1 MHRAVVLHTLRDIQ
15 HCVKHRLG
23 RDYLLFA
30 TDPSVCVYARENYGL
45 ECSCLSKFFKL
56 EEIISLKQYAGQRV
70 DTILAGL
77 DEQIAPSLNNEF
89 GLSMFYFRSLY
100 GYHGK
105 HHYAARMF
113 FIESLKRAIRELGLE
128 EVSVYAYIFNRF
140 LDTQAGMSSL
150 SVSLSGVRVKVIDSE
165 DIPLNKKMSFVTK
178 LRFLRHLID
187 RPGLKKRDRFK
198 FVNSRKN
205 ILIYGDLYFL
215 DFLRDQLNAYN
226 VIDFGEGDTP
236 SAMGMFFQDPVVSA
250 PLISDKQFDI
260 RLDEHNNIDDLFIE
274 DIRQD
279 FKKNIGKYLHG
290 VRVLE
295 ELHRRFPISLGI
307 WGTPLTG
314 GLKSL
319 VFEFLTSQ
327 KVPVLGAQHGCVY
340 GDSFEPWH
348 FFSDFDR
355 CDYFI
360 SFGFTAEDFKRLYP
374 DRKPKAQILPLGA
387 VAKPVSLRRKRSIDL
402 LFPISNSASIFA
414 GGMIRTP
421 PDILTQRQIALLEY
435 LDSFK
440 GASIY
445 IKPFSSLS
453 FNTCAFLPVLKR
465 LKNVRVVYGK
475 SLLQF
480 LEKYSPRSVL
490 IEFPSQPLFEV
501 LPLDTEIF
509 LMDNS
514 VRPFEEKALEE
525 LKKRVYY
532 SSDLE
537 SVKLWIK
544 LFLENNLSRKRNA
557 EFYSH
562 YAHKENSRENILS
575 LVGGLMQGKR

>member
-1 MHRAVVLHTLRDIQ
+1 MHRAVVLHTLKDIQ
-15 HCVKHRLG
+15 HCVKHQLN

-45 ECSCLSKFFKL
+45 ECGCLSKFFKP
-56 EEIISLKQYAGQRV
+56 EEIIPLKQYIGQRV
-70 DTILAGL
+70 DTILARL
-77 DEQIAPSLNNEF
+77 DERIAPSLNDKF
-89 GLSMFYFRSLY
+89 GLSMSYFQSLY

-113 FIESLKRAIRELGLE
+113 FIESLGRATRELGLK
-128 EVSVYAYIFNRF
+128 EVSVYAHIFNRF

-150 SVSLSGVRVKVIDSE
+150 SASLPEISINIIDLKE
-165 DIPLNKKMSFVTK
+165 IPLKEKTDLVTRLRSWKQLMASFRFKKK
-178 LRFLRHLID
+178 
-187 RPGLKKRDRFK
+187 DRFK
-198 FVNSRKN
+198 FVNSGKN
-205 ILIYGDLYFL
+205 ILLYEDLYFL
-215 DFLRDQLNAYN
+215 DFLRDQLSAYN
-226 VIDFGEGDTP
+226 VIDLSENNMP
-236 SAMGMFFQDPVVSA
+236 SDMGTFSKDPILPD
-250 PLISDKQFDI
+250 PLIPDKQFDI
-260 RLDEHNNIDDLFIE
+260 CLDKHNNIDDLFIE

-279 FKKNIGKYLHG
+279 FKKNIGKYIYEIKALK
-290 VRVLE
+290 
-295 ELHRRFPISLGI
+295 ELYRRFPISLGI

-314 GLKSL
+314 GVKNL

-327 KVPVLGAQHGCVY
+327 KVPVVGAQHGCVY
-340 GDSFEPWH
+340 GDSFDPWH
-348 FFSDFDR
+348 FSSDFDR

-360 SFGFTAEDFKRLYP
+360 SFGFTVEDFKRLYP
-374 DRKPKAQILPLGA
+374 DRKPRAQILPLGA

-421 PDILTQRQIALLEY
+421 PDILTQRQIALVEY

-445 IKPFSSLS
+445 IKPFTNLS

-465 LKNVRVVYGK
+465 LRNVKVVYGK

-480 LEKYSPRSVL
+480 LDKYDPRSVL
-490 IEFPSQPLFEV
+490 IELPSQPLFEV
-501 LPLDTEIF
+501 LPLDAEIF

-514 VRPFEEKALEE
+514 VRPFEQDALEV
-525 LKKRVYY
+525 LKKRAYY

-537 SVKLWIK
+537 TIKQWIN
-544 LFLENNLSRKRNA
+544 LFLENNLPRKRNL

-562 YAHKENSRENILS
+562 YVHKENSRENIFS
-575 LVGGLMQGKR
+575 LVNGIMQGRR